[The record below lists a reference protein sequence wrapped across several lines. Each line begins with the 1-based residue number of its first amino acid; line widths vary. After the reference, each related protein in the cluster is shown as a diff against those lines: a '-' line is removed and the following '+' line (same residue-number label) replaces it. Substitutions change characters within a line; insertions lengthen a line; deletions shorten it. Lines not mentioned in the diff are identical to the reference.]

1 MTCDKVLSALA
12 AGGFFSRWR
21 ARRHAARCSRC
32 VAVIKDLKGLA
43 GELSAVPPL
52 TPAERRLWLRACDD
66 VPLVSRFW
74 PRLTRPAWAAAV
86 AAVLLVSVGIWL
98 ISRSAHL
105 KSSPTVV
112 TVFDSEIVKASALSE
127 VEEMRSGIAALSRE
141 LDELQRE
148 ADLLDARRD
157 ADALGRQFVAQTAF
171 NEF

>member
-12 AGGFFSRWR
+12 AGGFFGRLP
-21 ARRHAARCSRC
+21 ARRHAAHCPRC
-32 VAVIKDLKGLA
+32 ATVINDLKGLVS
-43 GELSAVPPL
+43 ELSAVPPM

-74 PRLTRPAWAAAV
+74 PRLTRPALAAAV

-127 VEEMRSGIAALSRE
+127 VEEMQSGIAALSRE

-148 ADLLDARRD
+148 ADLLDARRE